1 MWKLY
6 GISGSFKIF
15 KGTFQ
20 RNWINWEKMLGKIF
34 FPAFNK
40 LKKKYKEVQQQK
52 KTCSGTFS
60 FMKVKKFAR
69 Y

>member
-1 MWKLY
+1 MEFLAVLRFSKELSKE
-6 GISGSFKIF
+6 IELIEK
-15 KGTFQ
+15 KC
-20 RNWINWEKMLGKIF
+20 WEKFSFLHST
-34 FPAFNK
+34 NS
-40 LKKKYKEVQQQK
+40 KKKRKEVQQQK